1 MRALSLIPLLS
12 LLFAG
17 CGKSAAE
24 ADLDKSEDQLRKEA
38 QQADKATLEKKIA
51 ALTALSKELE
61 KEAPRGNDTM
71 DPEKLA
77 KLMEKAFKIA
87 AVLVVYQEEL
97 EKKGG

>member
-1 MRALSLIPLLS
+1 MRALSLLTLLS
-12 LLFAG
+12 LLLAG

-24 ADLDKSEDQLRKEA
+24 ADLDKPLEQLQKEA
-38 QQADKATLEKKIA
+38 QQADKATLERKIA
-51 ALTALSKELE
+51 ALKALSEDLQ
-61 KEAPRGNDTM
+61 KEAPKGEDKM

-87 AVLVVYQEEL
+87 GVMAVYQEEL